1 VSRTACTLRPVVVVV
16 LAIRSTM
23 TWWLVSGRPR
33 QLRVIWENSR
43 CSIWGE
49 MQPESSGLLA
59 RRIGA
64 AGYEGDGRWLRVTR
78 AGVRRRDPAGW

>member
-1 VSRTACTLRPVVVVV
+1 MVVV
-16 LAIRSTM
+16 LAIRSMM

-33 QLRVIWENSR
+33 QFRVIWENSR

-49 MQPESSGLLA
+49 MQPESSGFLA

-64 AGYEGDGRWLRVTR
+64 AGYEGTG
-78 AGVRRRDPAGW
+78 AGCG

>member
-1 VSRTACTLRPVVVVV
+1 MRLRIVS
-16 LAIRSTM
+16 
-23 TWWLVSGRPR
+23 WLVRGLPC
-33 QLRVIWENSR
+33 QFLVIWENKR

-64 AGYEGDGRWLRVTR
+64 AGYEGTG
-78 AGVRRRDPAGW
+78 AGCG